1 MKIKFVKDYENYTAG
16 SIVENVDEKSA
27 KELKEKSFAID
38 YDEKTASAEQE
49 QAIKKEVDIM
59 SDDKVEKKEV
69 KVEAADEKVVIK
81 SLGQWAQSITRE
93 PEAIRVTQKASGM
106 SEGVNDSGGYLL
118 TPEITSQIFGA
129 TIPGSVIYPK
139 CMKLP
144 IKSNS
149 IKLPIYLNTGNSATN
164 PPRMYPITPDGG
176 AKTGTKPVLYQKTLS
191 LVTWSW
197 LEYATEELIEDAPA
211 FGAWLI
217 NNIKEKSGWEF
228 DNRVLNGV
236 AATDGFEGILT
247 AAANG
252 YRAACT
258 VAATITKASVINL
271 MAGVM
276 PQYNPEWF
284 MSTKAWAS
292 MMDVCSTA
300 TSVVPAFSPQS
311 GSMVNADGTMLMGKK
326 VNVMQQMANLNSNG
340 DILYGDFAKYVVA
353 EKNGLNVAISRDF
366 KFDTDEIA
374 YRVTIRQAGAAVIP
388 SQTNID
394 TSVQAAF
401 AARF

>member
-1 MKIKFVKDYENYTAG
+1 MKVRFIKDYENISAG
-16 SIVENVDEKSA
+16 STAEIVDEKSA
-27 KELKEKSFAID
+27 KELIEKLIAEN
-38 YDEKTASAEQE
+38 YDEKVASAEQE
-49 QAIKKEVDIM
+49 NAIKKEVDVM
-59 SDDKVEKKEV
+59 SNEQVEKKEV
-69 KVEAADEKVVIK
+69 KVEAVDEKVVIK
-81 SLGQWAQSITRE
+81 SLGQWAQAVTRDH
-93 PEAIRVTQKASGM
+93 EAIRTTQKASGM
-106 SEGVNDSGGYLL
+106 SEGVNADGGYLL

-139 CMKLP
+139 CTKIP

-149 IKLPIYLNTGNSATN
+149 IKLPIYLNTGNTATT

-176 AKTGTKPVLYQKTLS
+176 AKTGTKPVLSQKTLS

-211 FGAWLI
+211 FGAWLVA
-217 NNIKEKSGWEF
+217 NIKEKAGWEF
-228 DNRVLNGV
+228 DNRALNGV

-247 AAANG
+247 VAAAA

-258 VAATITKASVINL
+258 VAATINKTSVINL

-276 PQYNPEWF
+276 PQYNPEWY

-292 MMDVCSTA
+292 MMDNCSTA
-300 TSVVPAFSPQS
+300 TVVVPSFGA
-311 GSMVNADGTMLMGKK
+311 MVNADGSMLMGKA
-326 VNVMQQMANLNSNG
+326 VHVMQQMANLNSNG
-340 DILYGDFAKYVVA
+340 DILYGDFSKYVVA